1 MSGAMRWA
9 PVLEGIGLGAMATA
23 LAAAGLALVVLP
35 QRLAQR
41 PAAQG
46 VLALAVDA
54 QGGLRVWNQP
64 IRPQDLPSLLEQ
76 ARRRH
81 GGREGGVRLRLIPD
95 PDVPWGTVQGLI
107 GRLEGSGLPLELQLP

>member
-1 MSGAMRWA
+1 MSGAMKWG
-9 PVLEGIGLGAMATA
+9 PMLEGIGLGAMATA
-23 LAAAGLALVVLP
+23 LAAAGLVLVLLP

-76 ARRRH
+76 ARRRQ
-81 GGREGGVRLRLIPD
+81 GGRQGAVRLRLVPD
-95 PDVPWGTVQGLI
+95 RDVPWGTVQGLI

>member
-1 MSGAMRWA
+1 MRWG

-23 LAAAGLALVVLP
+23 VAAAG
-35 QRLAQR
+35 
-41 PAAQG
+41 
-46 VLALAVDA
+46 LALAVDA

-64 IRPQDLPSLLEQ
+64 IQPQDLPSLMEQ

-81 GGREGGVRLRLIPD
+81 GGREGAVRLRLIPD